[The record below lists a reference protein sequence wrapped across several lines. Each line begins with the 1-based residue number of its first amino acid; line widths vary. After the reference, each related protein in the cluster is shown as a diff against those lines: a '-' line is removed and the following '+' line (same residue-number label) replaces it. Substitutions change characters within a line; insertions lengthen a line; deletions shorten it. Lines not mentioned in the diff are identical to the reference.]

1 MTRLLNVWPLTC
13 SNKTTEVH
21 TKNLPTK
28 DQSLMETSK
37 KISKAILRKN
47 VTNANV
53 CRIFRLTLYFSDFY
67 LSTDVAWFVFVW
79 QMDPFWWHFL
89 FFLAHKAYC
98 FSRHDVIVLPKRVEN
113 INCLIIGDQFNYEVY
128 TFGKQYQ
135 GFVFRSKCF
144 WLVIANRNA
153 KDFLWL
159 YYILH
164 HTYINQCTTHTKM
177 KSDMYVTFLFLGET

>member
-1 MTRLLNVWPLTC
+1 MSRMQTC
-13 SNKTTEVH
+13 AEFFGSPFILAIFIFQRTLH
-21 TKNLPTK
+21 DL
-28 DQSLMETSK
+28 SLFGKWTH
-37 KISKAILRKN
+37 
-47 VTNANV
+47 
-53 CRIFRLTLYFSDFY
+53 FG
-67 LSTDVAWFVFVW
+67 DVF
-79 QMDPFWWHFL
+79 

-113 INCLIIGDQFNYEVY
+113 INCLIIGDQFNCKVY
-128 TFGKQYQ
+128 TFGMQYQ